1 MTFRMLEQDY
11 SRKENRN
18 GVSGYWV
25 QDICRLLTEVN
36 FNAGM
41 DFEENLGKSMKT
53 V

>member
-25 QDICRLLTEVN
+25 QDIVTVLTEEN
-36 FNAGM
+36 FHAGM
-41 DFEENLGKSMKT
+41 EF
-53 V
+53 